1 MDERS
6 LRGLLSQTV
15 NAEPPLGP
23 VARNALRAGIRLRRR
38 RRAQSATAGAAVIAA
53 AVVAIPTL
61 TGAPHGR
68 PALGGRSAPP
78 PGSSTSWTR
87 TRASPVW

>member
-6 LRGLLSQTV
+6 LRGLLSQAV

-61 TGAPHGR
+61 TGPPHGR
-68 PALGGRSAPP
+68 HALAGHSARRPSASWWRLRPA
-78 PGSSTSWTR
+78 
-87 TRASPVW
+87 PVW